1 MPIPERSYRRLIPR
15 AGDGAVD
22 DVVHG
27 ALGDPIVEQVAEQL
41 DHAAG
46 RAMADQHQG
55 QDQLPQPRL
64 GDREVE
70 EDLVGPGRG
79 GERPVE
85 GDLGGGDLLI
95 DELPADLMLASQLG
109 DRLGPGEGPDGQLL
123 PLLRQE
129 SLGRAGDGGRCGDGL
144 GLRER
149 DAGRTLAVHACFLHV
164 GCGIEN
170 PAPTWGK
177 QVF

>member
-1 MPIPERSYRRLIPR
+1 MLCT
-15 AGDGAVD
+15 V
-22 DVVHG
+22 

-70 EDLVGPGRG
+70 EDVVGPGRG

-95 DELPADLMLASQLG
+95 DELPADLVLTSQLG

-129 SLGRAGDGGRCGDGL
+129 SLGRPGSIQRCRRGPARADAEGRGEV
-144 GLRER
+144 GLRDR
-149 DAGRTLAVHACFLHV
+149 GVRSSLTNHVCFLRETGFV
-164 GCGIEN
+164 RFQS
-170 PAPTWGK
+170 PATWRR
-177 QVF
+177 QAF